1 MAIMLVGAGNIKETG
16 NIFSTGHIFHS

>member
-1 MAIMLVGAGNIKETG
+1 MAIMLVGAGNMQETG